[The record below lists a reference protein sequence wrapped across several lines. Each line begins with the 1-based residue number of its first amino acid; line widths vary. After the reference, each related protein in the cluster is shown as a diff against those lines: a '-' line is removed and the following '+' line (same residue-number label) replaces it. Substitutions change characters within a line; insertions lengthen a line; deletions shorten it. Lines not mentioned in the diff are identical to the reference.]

1 MADQSF
7 GVKQLNLLGSG
18 VPTIESPSDLNLN
31 ANNVAISTNL
41 TVGNKV
47 SVLSTGIVTSVSG
60 IVSYYGSGIGLTALN
75 ASNLYSGT
83 VPTARLGSG
92 TASNSTFLR
101 GDNTWATPSGGG
113 GSGWTPDSDE
123 NLKAGTGAGASFD
136 GSYACFNVAIGY
148 SSGACNNT
156 GQSNIF
162 LGRKAG
168 TGNTVG
174 DHQIFIGSYAGNQ
187 TINACNETGYN
198 IAIGY
203 KAGCDLGAA
212 SSNDANN
219 NVMIGTC
226 SGASWNNAA
235 GAGDHNVFIGSNA
248 GCVSSGSYN
257 AAVGPQAGAGSGGSC
272 NADLGYRA
280 GYDSW
285 GWFNVNI
292 GYCAGAGGSGHRCD
306 VSVGANAG
314 KSLAYGGDFNTFLGF
329 NAGCNV
335 TTGDHNI
342 SIGADVKPPSATG
355 NNQLGIGSGT
365 CLWISGNSSYDTTIS
380 GIATVYKATGI
391 VSATAFYG
399 DGSNLTGIGG
409 GGASG
414 VWQQTQ
420 AGINTSSSV
429 GIGTTNPD
437 HKLHVN
443 VGTSTAAVSIEGS
456 QGQLFSVTNNLT
468 TGSIFSVN
476 DVSGIPSID
485 VNADGNVQLAP
496 FSGDKVGV
504 GITNPATKFGVK
516 GSMSERIN
524 IVANKVSVA
533 STINI
538 DDGMIHY
545 FTTQETTTSTPN
557 IKSTN
562 GINSDLAV
570 GDSITVVIIN
580 TAASAGY
587 SAQMTIEGSAQTEK
601 WLGASAPSTG
611 SAQGHDVYTYNI
623 IKTAS
628 STYTVLAN
636 MTNFA

>member
-83 VPTARLGSG
+83 VTTGRLGSG

-136 GSYACFNVAIGY
+136 GTNACFNVAIGY

-156 GQSNIF
+156 GESNIF

-187 TINACNETGYN
+187 TINSTYNETGYN

-212 SSNDANN
+212 SSNDASH
-219 NVMIGTC
+219 NVMIGHC
-226 SGASWNNAA
+226 AGASWNNAA

-248 GCVSSGSYN
+248 GCVSSGAYN
-257 AAVGPQAGAGSGGSC
+257 AAVGPQAGSSSGGSC

-280 GYDSW
+280 GHDSW

-292 GYCAGAGGSGHRCD
+292 GYCAGAGGSGHRCN

-314 KSLAYGGDFNTFLGF
+314 KSLSYGGDFNTFLGF

-335 TTGDHNI
+335 STGDHNI
-342 SIGADVKPPSATG
+342 SIGHDVKPSSATG

-365 CLWISGNSSYDTTIS
+365 CLWISGDSSYNTTIS

-399 DGSNLTGIGG
+399 DGSNLTGLGG
-409 GGASG
+409 GGYW
-414 VWQQTQ
+414 VKTDV
-420 AGINTSSSV
+420 GIHTLSKV
-429 GIGTTNPD
+429 GIG
-437 HKLHVN
+437 L
-443 VGTSTAAVSIEGS
+443 
-456 QGQLFSVTNNLT
+456 
-468 TGSIFSVN
+468 
-476 DVSGIPSID
+476 
-485 VNADGNVQLAP
+485 
-496 FSGDKVGV
+496 
-504 GITNPATKFGVK
+504 TNPATKFGVK

>member
-18 VPTIESPSDLNLN
+18 VPTIQSPSDLNLN

-101 GDNTWATPSGGG
+101 GDNTWATPS
-113 GSGWTPDSDE
+113 
-123 NLKAGTGAGASFD
+123 AGAP
-136 GSYACFNVAIGY
+136 GY
-148 SSGACNNT
+148 
-156 GQSNIF
+156 
-162 LGRKAG
+162 
-168 TGNTVG
+168 
-174 DHQIFIGSYAGNQ
+174 
-187 TINACNETGYN
+187 
-198 IAIGY
+198 
-203 KAGCDLGAA
+203 
-212 SSNDANN
+212 
-219 NVMIGTC
+219 
-226 SGASWNNAA
+226 W
-235 GAGDHNVFIGSNA
+235 
-248 GCVSSGSYN
+248 
-257 AAVGPQAGAGSGGSC
+257 
-272 NADLGYRA
+272 
-280 GYDSW
+280 
-285 GWFNVNI
+285 
-292 GYCAGAGGSGHRCD
+292 
-306 VSVGANAG
+306 
-314 KSLAYGGDFNTFLGF
+314 
-329 NAGCNV
+329 
-335 TTGDHNI
+335 
-342 SIGADVKPPSATG
+342 VKT
-355 NNQLGIGSGT
+355 
-365 CLWISGNSSYDTTIS
+365 D
-380 GIATVYKATGI
+380 
-391 VSATAFYG
+391 
-399 DGSNLTGIGG
+399 
-409 GGASG
+409 
-414 VWQQTQ
+414 
-420 AGINTSSSV
+420 V
-429 GIGTTNPD
+429 GIHT
-437 HKLHVN
+437 L
-443 VGTSTAAVSIEGS
+443 S
-456 QGQLFSVTNNLT
+456 
-468 TGSIFSVN
+468 
-476 DVSGIPSID
+476 
-485 VNADGNVQLAP
+485 
-496 FSGDKVGV
+496 KVGI

-628 STYTVLAN
+628 NTYTVLAN